1 MQNSDNKLV
10 VVSGGSKGIGKA
22 ILMKFASE
30 GFDVITCSSGLDNLA
45 KLKDDILFKYPTVQV
60 HTFQA
65 DLGIKDEAFAFVDF
79 VNKLNR
85 PIDVLVNNAGL
96 FLPGTIHDEREGNLE
111 FLINANLMSAYHL
124 TRGLIGQMKESK
136 SGHIFFMASTASIMA
151 YPNGG
156 SYCVSKFAMHGFAK
170 VIREEMKHHGVRVT
184 SVMPGATFTSSWE
197 GAGMPEGRFMK
208 SEDVADVVFNAYSIS
223 DRAVVE
229 ELIMRPQL
237 GDL

>member
-1 MQNSDNKLV
+1 MRNPDNKLI
-10 VVSGGSKGIGKA
+10 VVSGGTKGIGKA
-22 ILMKFASE
+22 ILMKFASA
-30 GFDVITCSSGLDNLA
+30 GFDLVTCSRDLDNLS
-45 KLKDDILFKYPTVQV
+45 KLKDDVLSKYLKVLV
-60 HTFQA
+60 HTLQA
-65 DLGIKDEAFAFVDF
+65 DLGVKEEAFAFVEF

-85 PIDVLVNNAGL
+85 PVDVLVNNAGL
-96 FLPGTIHDEREGNLE
+96 FLPGTIHNEQEGNLE
-111 FLINANLMSAYHL
+111 FLLNANLMSAYHL
-124 TRGLIGQMKESK
+124 TRGLIEDMKERK

-170 VIREEMKHHGVRVT
+170 VIREEMKEYGIRVT

-197 GAGMPEGRFMK
+197 SSGMPEGRFMK
-208 SEDVADVVFNAYSIS
+208 SEDVAEVVFNAFTIS

-237 GDL
+237 GDI

>member
-1 MQNSDNKLV
+1 MQHSGHKLI
-10 VVSGGSKGIGKA
+10 VVSGGTKGIGKA

-30 GFDVITCSSGLDNLA
+30 GFDLVTCSRDLGNLS
-45 KLKDDILFKYPTVQV
+45 KLKDDVLLKYPTVLV

-65 DLGIKDEAFAFVDF
+65 DLGVKEEALAFVDF
-79 VNKLNR
+79 VNKLKR
-85 PIDVLVNNAGL
+85 PIDVLVNNSGL
-96 FLPGTIHDEREGNLE
+96 FLPGTIHDEKEGNLE
-111 FLINANLMSAYHL
+111 FLLNANLMSAYHL
-124 TRGLIGQMKESK
+124 TRGLIGNMKDRK
-136 SGHIFFMASTASIMA
+136 TGHIFFMASTASIMA

-170 VIREEMKHHGVRVT
+170 VIREEMKGHGIRVT

-208 SEDVADVVFNAYSIS
+208 SEDVAEVVFNAYAIS